1 MTANDARDD
10 RGRAV
15 ARDLVKKRRRAREGV
30 EAMRA
35 RRRAR
40 EDVKDDDRERTS
52 RLVRE
57 GAVVG

>member
-1 MTANDARDD
+1 
-10 RGRAV
+10 
-15 ARDLVKKRRRAREGV
+15 VKKRRRAREGV

-40 EDVKDDDRERTS
+40 EDVKDDDRERMS